1 MKILQKIEFWLFSV
15 PALVVAIGGI
25 AHYGAWRVLW
35 VFPVCFVLNSAL
47 RFGKKLPVELL
58 DGQRVRACRSG
69 KWSRAYALILPLAL
83 YDWFVSSF
91 LVDFTGLLVA
101 WRFRETMPGWLVALC
116 VYAGSFAVPSL
127 VRTVQGRCDGG
138 YGEILIEAERLMLL
152 AAIPLA
158 LLVEPTPLR
167 FALYSLPFA
176 VVGLLWIAIRWYKA
190 ERVRFNSIW
199 EGEKAGRPWRQ
210 TGKLHWFPRPGVVY
224 EPDQQLSGILATK
237 VNGGDWDK
245 AKCAF
250 TVLSVSPVV
259 FISFALLVGGAAVL
273 VDRWRGLVLF
283 SALSAFV
290 LWFLHSAF
298 IATEKLDTWKHT
310 FASAAPHT
318 FCFFWLGAMIA
329 WFGTDDLV
337 LLIATGAFLVGCF
350 EFPTRFIVRTSSER
364 NADTLRFFAT
374 VAAVG
379 LAIWVRVAF
388 DAPWYA
394 CALCATVAA
403 YPLVVA
409 RHFWPVKPLVLPDG
423 GHTAQPGAVSGDPG
437 KADRRERKRQRQMEA
452 FRRSKRG

>member
-1 MKILQKIEFWLFSV
+1 MMILQKIEFWLFSV

-35 VFPVCFVLNSAL
+35 VFTICFILNSAL

-58 DGQRVRACRSG
+58 DGPRIRACRSG
-69 KWSRAYALILPLAL
+69 KWPKAYLLVLPLAL

-91 LVDFTGLLVA
+91 LVDFAGLLVA
-101 WRFRETMPGWLVALC
+101 WRFREAMPGWLVALC

-158 LLVEPTPLR
+158 AFVEPTPLR

-176 VVGLLWIAIRWYKA
+176 AVGLVWIAIHWYKI

-224 EPDQQLSGILATK
+224 EPDQELTGILATK
-237 VNGGDWDK
+237 VSGSDWAK
-245 AKCAF
+245 GKCAF

-259 FISFALLVGGAAVL
+259 FISFALLVGGAAEL

-283 SALSAFV
+283 SALAAFA

-298 IATEKLDTWKHT
+298 IATEKWDTWKHT
-310 FASAAPHT
+310 FASAAPHS
-318 FCFFWLGAMIA
+318 FCYFWLGAMVA

-350 EFPTRFIVRTSSER
+350 EFPTRFIVRASSER

-374 VAAVG
+374 MAAVG
-379 LAIWVRVAF
+379 LAIWVRLAF

-409 RHFWPVKPLVLPDG
+409 RHFWPTKPLVLPDG
-423 GHTAQPGAVSGDPG
+423 AHTGQPGAVSGDPA

>member
-1 MKILQKIEFWLFSV
+1 MKILQKIEFWFFSV
-15 PALVVAIGGI
+15 PALLVAIGGI

-58 DGQRVRACRSG
+58 DGPRIRACRSG
-69 KWSRAYALILPLAL
+69 NWPRAYALILPIAL

-101 WRFRETMPGWLVALC
+101 WRFRETMSGWLVALC
-116 VYAGSFAVPSL
+116 VYAGSFAVPSF
-127 VRTVQGRCDGG
+127 VRAVQGRCDGG

-158 LLVEPTPLR
+158 LLAEPTPLR

-224 EPDQQLSGILATK
+224 EPDQQLTGMLATK
-237 VNGGDWDK
+237 VSAGDW
-245 AKCAF
+245 AKGRAAM
-250 TVLSVSPVV
+250 TVLRVSPVA
-259 FISFALLVGGAAVL
+259 FLSLALLLGGAALL

-283 SALSAFV
+283 AGLLAFV

-298 IATEKLDTWKHT
+298 IATEKWDTWKHT

-318 FCFFWLGAMIA
+318 FCYFWLGAMIA
-329 WFGTDDLV
+329 WFGTGDLV

-350 EFPTRFIVRTSSER
+350 EFPTRFIVRASSER
-364 NADTLRFFAT
+364 NADSLRFFAT
-374 VAAVG
+374 AAAEG

-388 DAPWYA
+388 GAEWYV
-394 CALCATVAA
+394 CGLCATVAA

-423 GHTAQPGAVSGDPG
+423 AHTAQPGAVSGDPG